1 MEKSLAPNRRLSN
14 SITDNVL
21 ISLRKIIQSID
32 IQSKHLMKKVGLTGP
47 QLVILQEIS
56 KYNEAPIGTIA
67 RAISLSQATVTGVLE
82 RLEKRALVARRRDV
96 IDRRRVL
103 VRITDDGLQVLETA
117 PPLLQASF
125 VEQFNN
131 LKDWEQSM
139 ILSSLQRLV
148 SIMDAKT
155 IKAAPIL
162 TTEPLGDTLKSPP
175 SE

>member
-1 MEKSLAPNRRLSN
+1 MEKSAVANRHLSN

-21 ISLRKIIQSID
+21 ICLRKIIQSID

-56 KYNEAPIGTIA
+56 KYDEAPVGAIA

-82 RLEKRALVARRRDV
+82 RLEKRALVTRRRDV

-103 VRITDDGLQVLETA
+103 VRITNKGLQILETS
-117 PPLLQASF
+117 PPPLQASF
-125 VEQFNN
+125 VEQFDN
-131 LKDWEQSM
+131 LQDWEQSM
-139 ILSSLQRLV
+139 ILSSLERLV
-148 SIMDAKT
+148 SIMDAKA

-162 TTEPLGDTLKSPP
+162 TTDPLGDTLKSPP
-175 SE
+175 TG